1 MVNHRRTIKRNWQ
14 HRLITGFVTRLTP
27 RVSLVE
33 QELLTL
39 PKHRSSPPVFSG
51 VRVTRSLV
59 LYVCFVDH
67 CFSFSTFSFGHCVVC
82 SSLIYGFWLPLWYLQ
97 TVRTQDKEKLNKN
110 IMFVSLNS
118 TTMAAANGVG
128 TSNSS
133 RHMKSPQVSRW
144 LHVAQFLDFCMV
156 IFVHAVCWFI
166 LIFGHCIVFS
176 FDLWFLVISFVF
188 SNFTIRIAK
197 IPVKRK
203 QSQLERRIQYIYDHT
218 RQHHT
223 NKHQIQ
229 IRGNTQNQIHS

>member
-51 VRVTRSLV
+51 VRVSRSLV

-133 RHMKSPQVSRW
+133 RHMKSPPVSRW

-156 IFVHAVCWFI
+156 IFVHRCL
-166 LIFGHCIVFS
+166 LIYPYLWSLYCLFLRFMVSGYLFCIFK
-176 FDLWFLVISFVF
+176 F
-188 SNFTIRIAK
+188 
-197 IPVKRK
+197 
-203 QSQLERRIQYIYDHT
+203 Y
-218 RQHHT
+218 HT
-223 NKHQIQ
+223 NSQ
-229 IRGNTQNQIHS
+229 NTSET